1 MAESLKRKIEGTEE
15 VGFIEKLKDALGLI
29 PLKKKYLAKA
39 EHVAL
44 PWEEEKKPVVRTFLT
59 RREAEKWCEAMKKAG
74 YTLCEVLPPEE

>member
-44 PWEEEKKPVVRTFLT
+44 PWEEEKKPVVRPSSRGERL
-59 RREAEKWCEAMKKAG
+59 RSGAK
-74 YTLCEVLPPEE
+74 L